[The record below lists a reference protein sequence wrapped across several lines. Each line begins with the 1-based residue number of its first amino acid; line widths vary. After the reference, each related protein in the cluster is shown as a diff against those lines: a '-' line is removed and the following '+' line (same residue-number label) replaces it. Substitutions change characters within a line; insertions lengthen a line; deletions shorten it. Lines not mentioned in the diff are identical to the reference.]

1 MKIRRTLLACIACM
15 ILTMSAMTVGAAGTS
30 SVSISTETPAVGDTF
45 TVTATAT
52 ESGNMTVKFNEN
64 VLSVVNCNV
73 SGYRTSA
80 GEVDFSGKQGTIT
93 FKANAAG
100 QSAIALSSSNASSS
114 SMVVNVG
121 SAASNPSSAGA
132 SEDFDI
138 NGKKYTVSEKFT
150 AEEIPGGYNQV
161 QLQINGKTLKGV
173 SNGAMTLVYLKP
185 VDNVAG
191 QGTFYIYDA
200 ATNSVKEY
208 FFLGRPDYYVIPG
221 KPSELLS
228 DQLKSGTLE
237 VDGRQ
242 VEIYSL
248 DGVDG
253 FVYVYGTS
261 STNVT
266 GWFQYD
272 TTEKTVQRVNEALF
286 NNNSSSNA
294 SENEESLLDKVKA
307 INIRYI
313 IAGVIFLAI
322 IIIAVII
329 NIVLKKKDDKADLI
343 DGDEEVPVEEDD
355 TESDL
360 EPLDKQ
366 SKKEEKKRRK
376 EEKKREKE
384 ERKAAKKEERRRRK
398 EEYFDD
404 EEEDIY
410 DEYDDFDIDKSIDE
424 LTVSDEPKVAKETE
438 KEAEK
443 EIAKPDDKQAEAE
456 TLKTEDVPEKSKAK
470 TEKPEVETE
479 VKKDIPEKTNNQS
492 EDNSDDFAFW
502 EDEKDIK
509 KELKKRKKESKKKK
523 NVFGDDELELQE
535 ETNSRIDKSNDLK
548 KSDAKSG
555 GSDIIDFNDF

>member
-1 MKIRRTLLACIACM
+1 MKIRRTLLAFIACM

-30 SVSISTETPAVGDTF
+30 SVAISTENPAVGDTF

-138 NGKKYTVSEKFT
+138 NGKKYTVSERFT

-161 QLQINGKTLKGV
+161 QLQINGKSLKGI
-173 SNGAMTLVYLKP
+173 SNGQTTMVYLKP

-191 QGTFYIYDA
+191 SGAFYIYDQA
-200 ATNSVKEY
+200 SNTVKDNFY
-208 FFLGRPDYYVIPG
+208 LGKPDYYVIPATPSD
-221 KPSELLS
+221 KPSDS
-228 DQLKSGTLE
+228 LKGGTID

-242 VEIYSL
+242 VEVYSL
-248 DGVDG
+248 DGVEG

-272 TTEKTVQRVNEALF
+272 TTEKTVQRANEALF
-286 NNNSSSNA
+286 KTNTTSSEP
-294 SENEESLLDKVKA
+294 ENGSGLLDKIKA

-313 IAGVIFLAI
+313 IAAI
-322 IIIAVII
+322 IFVIIVVVAVII
-329 NIVLKKKDDKADLI
+329 NVVLKKRDEKADLI
-343 DGDEEVPVEEDD
+343 DGDEEEPEDSFD
-355 TESDL
+355 D
-360 EPLDKQ
+360 LDKE
-366 SKKEEKKRRK
+366 SKKEAKRRLK

-384 ERKAAKKEERRRRK
+384 ERKAAKKEEKRRRK
-398 EEYFDD
+398 EELYDEDD
-404 EEEDIY
+404 EDIY
-410 DEYDDFDIDKSIDE
+410 DEYDDFDIDKSIDNLKAEDEPVSQKESEPQNNLDDKGKKNSDVVEE
-424 LTVSDEPKVAKETE
+424 LQAKEEPKVKEDSKV
-438 KEAEK
+438 KEEPEIKQEPK
-443 EIAKPDDKQAEAE
+443 EDDE
-456 TLKTEDVPEKSKAK
+456 
-470 TEKPEVETE
+470 
-479 VKKDIPEKTNNQS
+479 
-492 EDNSDDFAFW
+492 FAFW

-509 KELKKRKKESKKKK
+509 KELKKRKKESRKKK
-523 NVFGDDELELQE
+523 NVFGDDELDLNEEL
-535 ETNSRIDKSNDLK
+535 NSKMHKANDFK
-548 KSDAKSG
+548 KTDNKSG

>member
-1 MKIRRTLLACIACM
+1 MRRHVKLIATISCLVFLM
-15 ILTMSAMTVGAAGTS
+15 SSLTVLAAGTS
-30 SVSISTETPAVGDTF
+30 SVSVSTNSPGVGDTF

-52 ESGNMTVKFNEN
+52 ESGKMSVKYNKD
-64 VLSVVNCNV
+64 VLSVVNCDV
-73 SGYRTSA
+73 SGYSQSA
-80 GEVDFSGKQGTIT
+80 GEVDFSGKRGTIT
-93 FKANAAG
+93 FKANVAG
-100 QSAIALSSSNASSS
+100 NSAISVSSDSASGS
-114 SMVVNVG
+114 SMVITVG
-121 SAASNPSSAGA
+121 GAAAGA
-132 SEDFDI
+132 ATEDFEY
-138 NGKKYTVSEKFT
+138 NGVKYTVSEKFA
-150 AEEIPGGYNQV
+150 AEEVPGGFAV
-161 QLQINGKTLKGV
+161 TELAINGKTLKGV
-173 SNGAMTLVYLKP
+173 SNGSMTLVYLKP

-221 KPSELLS
+221 KTSELLS
-228 DQLKSGTLE
+228 DKLKSGTLD

-248 DGVDG
+248 DGVEG

-313 IAGVIFLAI
+313 IAGIIFVVIVVVAI
-322 IIIAVII
+322 IINV
-329 NIVLKKKDDKADLI
+329 VLKKRDDKADLI
-343 DGDEEVPVEEDD
+343 DGDEEEPVDEFED
-355 TESDL
+355 
-360 EPLDKQ
+360 LDKE
-366 SKKEEKKRRK
+366 SKKEAKRRLK

-410 DEYDDFDIDKSIDE
+410 DEYDDFDIDKSIDD

-438 KEAEK
+438 KE
-443 EIAKPDDKQAEAE
+443 IVKPDDKQAEAE
-456 TLKTEDVPEKSKAK
+456 VETAKDVLEKPKAK
-470 TEKPEVETE
+470 TEKTE
-479 VKKDIPEKTNNQS
+479 DIPEKTNNQS
-492 EDNSDDFAFW
+492 EDNNEDFAFW

-509 KELKKRKKESKKKK
+509 KELKKRKKESKKEK
-523 NVFGDDELELQE
+523 NVFGDDEPDL
-535 ETNSRIDKSNDLK
+535 DKEFNARMK
-548 KSDAKSG
+548 MANDAKKNDKKQS

>member
-1 MKIRRTLLACIACM
+1 MRRHVKLIATISCLVFLM
-15 ILTMSAMTVGAAGTS
+15 SSLTVLAAGTS
-30 SVSISTETPAVGDTF
+30 SVSVSTNSPGVGDTF

-52 ESGNMTVKFNEN
+52 ESGKMSVKYNQD
-64 VLSVVNCNV
+64 VLSVVNCDV
-73 SGYRTSA
+73 SGYSQSA
-80 GEVDFSGKQGTIT
+80 GEVDFSGKRGTIT

-100 QSAIALSSSNASSS
+100 NSAISVSSDKASGS
-114 SMVVNVG
+114 SMVITVG
-121 SAASNPSSAGA
+121 GAAAGAA
-132 SEDFDI
+132 SEDFEY
-138 NGKKYTVSEKFT
+138 NGVKYTVSEKFA
-150 AEEIPGGYNQV
+150 AEEVPGGFAV
-161 QLQINGKTLKGV
+161 TEIAINGKNLKGV
-173 SNGAMTLVYLKP
+173 SNGQMTLVYLKP

-228 DQLKSGTLE
+228 DQLKSGTLD

-248 DGVDG
+248 DGVEG

-272 TTEKTVQRVNEALF
+272 TTEKTVQRVNEAFF

-322 IIIAVII
+322 VIIAVII

-366 SKKEEKKRRK
+366 SKKEEKKRRR

-410 DEYDDFDIDKSIDE
+410 DEYDDFDIDKSIDD
-424 LTVSDEPKVAKETE
+424 LTVSDEPKVAKE
-438 KEAEK
+438 AEK
-443 EIAKPDDKQAEAE
+443 EIVKLDDKQAESE
-456 TLKTEDVPEKSKAK
+456 TLKTEDVPEKSEAKTEKPKAK
-470 TEKPEVETE
+470 TEKTE
-479 VKKDIPEKTNNQS
+479 DIPEKTNNQL

-523 NVFGDDELELQE
+523 NVFGDDELDLHDEI
-535 ETNSRIDKSNDLK
+535 NSRIDKSNDLK

>member
-208 FFLGRPDYYVIPG
+208 FFLGKPDYYVIPSNPPELISDKLQAG
-221 KPSELLS
+221 KI
-228 DQLKSGTLE
+228 D

-242 VEIYSL
+242 VDVYLL
-248 DGVDG
+248 DGVND
-253 FVYVYGTS
+253 FAYVYGTS

-266 GWFQYD
+266 GWFQFD
-272 TTEKTVQRVNEALF
+272 KTEKTVQRANEVLF
-286 NNNSSSNA
+286 KTNTVSSE
-294 SENEESLLDKVKA
+294 SENESGLLDKIKA
-307 INIRYI
+307 INLRYI
-313 IAGVIFLAI
+313 FAGIVFVVIVVVVI
-322 IIIAVII
+322 II
-329 NIVLKKKDDKADLI
+329 NIILKKRDDKADLI
-343 DGDEEVPVEEDD
+343 DGDEEEPVDEFED
-355 TESDL
+355 
-360 EPLDKQ
+360 LDKE
-366 SKKEEKKRRK
+366 SKKEAKRRLK

-424 LTVSDEPKVAKETE
+424 LAVSDEPKVAKETE
-438 KEAEK
+438 KDIEK
-443 EIAKPDDKQAEAE
+443 TDNKANETEVETAK
-456 TLKTEDVPEKSKAK
+456 DVS
-470 TEKPEVETE
+470 EKPEVETE
-479 VKKDIPEKTNNQS
+479 IKKDIPEKTNNQS

>member
-1 MKIRRTLLACIACM
+1 MRRHVKLLATISCLVFLM
-15 ILTMSAMTVGAAGTS
+15 SSLTALAAGTS
-30 SVSISTETPAVGDTF
+30 SVSVSTNSPGVGDTF
-45 TVTATAT
+45 TATATAT
-52 ESGNMTVKFNEN
+52 ESGKMSVKYNKD
-64 VLSVVNCNV
+64 VLSVVNCDV
-73 SGYRTSA
+73 SGYSQSA
-80 GEVDFSGKQGTIT
+80 GEVDFNGKRGTIT

-100 QSAIALSSSNASSS
+100 NSAISVSSDKASGS
-114 SMVVNVG
+114 SMVITVG
-121 SAASNPSSAGA
+121 GAAAGAA
-132 SEDFDI
+132 SEDFEY
-138 NGKKYTVSEKFT
+138 NGVKYTVSEKFA
-150 AEEIPGGYNQV
+150 AEEVPGGFAV
-161 QLQINGKTLKGV
+161 TELAINGKTLKGV

-200 ATNSVKEY
+200 ATNSAKEY

-221 KPSELLS
+221 KTSELIS
-228 DQLKSGTLE
+228 DKLKSGTLD

-248 DGVDG
+248 DGVDN

-272 TTEKTVQRVNEALF
+272 TIDKTVQRVNEAIF
-286 NNNSSSNA
+286 NADSSS
-294 SENEESLLDKVKA
+294 SDSDIKESLLDKVKA

-313 IAGVIFLAI
+313 IAGVVFLAI
-322 IIIAVII
+322 VIIAVII

-343 DGDEEVPVEEDD
+343 DGDEEVTEDD
-355 TESDL
+355 ERDGL
-360 EPLDKQ
+360 EGLDKE

-404 EEEDIY
+404 DIDEDIY
-410 DEYDDFDIDKSIDE
+410 DEYDDFDIDKSIDD
-424 LTVSDEPKVAKETE
+424 LTVSDEPNTIKEP
-438 KEAEK
+438 EK
-443 EIAKPDDKQAEAE
+443 EIEKADNKVDNNTDK
-456 TLKTEDVPEKSKAK
+456 TKDVPEKPEPKIEKPEPK
-470 TEKPEVETE
+470 TEKPEPKTE
-479 VKKDIPEKTNNQS
+479 KKEDIPKKNNNQT
-492 EDNSDDFAFW
+492 EDNNDEFAFW

-509 KELKKRKKESKKKK
+509 KELKKRKKESKKEK
-523 NVFGDDELELQE
+523 NVFGDDELDLERE
-535 ETNSRIDKSNDLK
+535 SNSRMKKANDSKKNDK
-548 KSDAKSG
+548 KSG

>member
-1 MKIRRTLLACIACM
+1 
-15 ILTMSAMTVGAAGTS
+15 
-30 SVSISTETPAVGDTF
+30 
-45 TVTATAT
+45 
-52 ESGNMTVKFNEN
+52 
-64 VLSVVNCNV
+64 
-73 SGYRTSA
+73 
-80 GEVDFSGKQGTIT
+80 
-93 FKANAAG
+93 
-100 QSAIALSSSNASSS
+100 
-114 SMVVNVG
+114 
-121 SAASNPSSAGA
+121 
-132 SEDFDI
+132 
-138 NGKKYTVSEKFT
+138 
-150 AEEIPGGYNQV
+150 EIPGGYNQV

-208 FFLGRPDYYVIPG
+208 FFLGKPDYYVIPATPSD
-221 KPSELLS
+221 KPSDS
-228 DQLKSGTLE
+228 LKGGTID

-242 VEIYSL
+242 VEVYSL

-438 KEAEK
+438 KDIEK
-443 EIAKPDDKQAEAE
+443 TDNKVTETEVETAK
-456 TLKTEDVPEKSKAK
+456 DVPEKPEVKTAK
-470 TEKPEVETE
+470 DVSEKPEVQTE
-479 VKKDIPEKTNNQS
+479 IKKDIPEKTNNQS

-548 KSDAKSG
+548 KSDAKLG

>member
-1 MKIRRTLLACIACM
+1 MRRHVKLIATISCLVFLM
-15 ILTMSAMTVGAAGTS
+15 SSLTVLAAGTS
-30 SVSISTETPAVGDTF
+30 SVSVSTNSPGVGDTF

-52 ESGNMTVKFNEN
+52 ESGKMSVKYNQD
-64 VLSVVNCNV
+64 VLSVVNCDV
-73 SGYRTSA
+73 SGYSQSA
-80 GEVDFSGKQGTIT
+80 GEVDFSGKRGTIT

-100 QSAIALSSSNASSS
+100 NSAISVSSDKASGS
-114 SMVVNVG
+114 SMVITVG
-121 SAASNPSSAGA
+121 GAAAGAA
-132 SEDFDI
+132 SEDFEY
-138 NGKKYTVSEKFT
+138 NGVKYTVSEKFT

-208 FFLGRPDYYVIPG
+208 FFLGKPDYYVIPSNPPELISDKLQAG
-221 KPSELLS
+221 KI
-228 DQLKSGTLE
+228 D

-242 VEIYSL
+242 VDIYLL
-248 DGVDG
+248 DGVND
-253 FVYVYGTS
+253 FAYVYGTS

-266 GWFQYD
+266 GWFQFD
-272 TTEKTVQRVNEALF
+272 KTEKTVQRANEVLF
-286 NNNSSSNA
+286 KTNTVGSE
-294 SENEESLLDKVKA
+294 SENESGLLDKIKA
-307 INIRYI
+307 INLRYI
-313 IAGVIFLAI
+313 IAGIVFVVIVVVVI
-322 IIIAVII
+322 II
-329 NIVLKKKDDKADLI
+329 NIILKKRDDKADLI
-343 DGDEEVPVEEDD
+343 DGDEEEPVDEFED
-355 TESDL
+355 
-360 EPLDKQ
+360 LDKE
-366 SKKEEKKRRK
+366 SKKEAKRRLK

-410 DEYDDFDIDKSIDE
+410 DEYDDFDIDKSIDD

-438 KEAEK
+438 KDIEK
-443 EIAKPDDKQAEAE
+443 TDNKANETEVETAK
-456 TLKTEDVPEKSKAK
+456 DVS
-470 TEKPEVETE
+470 EKPEVETE
-479 VKKDIPEKTNNQS
+479 IKKDIPEKTNNQS